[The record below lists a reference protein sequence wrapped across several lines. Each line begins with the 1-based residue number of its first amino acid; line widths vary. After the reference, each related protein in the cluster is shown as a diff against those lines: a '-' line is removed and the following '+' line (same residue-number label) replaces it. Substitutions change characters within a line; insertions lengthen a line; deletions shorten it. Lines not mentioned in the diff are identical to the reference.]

1 MALALS
7 FLMFMLQMIVVAWLA
22 LQMSCPISALLYLE
36 KKKKRRHRHTAG
48 VNICLTGVSNTSL
61 KVDRV
66 PPLKQS
72 ETGCCDQAET
82 TQRLVRVCEKLLRRT
97 WGTALRQG
105 RNTRETETSHLFAH
119 FLHFS
124 HTSLNGRK
132 GEREARFLGPWG
144 PYHSALCM
152 CGEGG
157 AGVRVRLPSS
167 PAMCACLA
175 GLLARPR
182 GAARRRDGG
191 DTARRGESERTD
203 RDSRGGGA
211 GRGRAD
217 RAAVF
222 RTV

>member
-1 MALALS
+1 M
-7 FLMFMLQMIVVAWLA
+7 
-22 LQMSCPISALLYLE
+22 
-36 KKKKRRHRHTAG
+36 
-48 VNICLTGVSNTSL
+48 NICLTGVSNTSL

-182 GAARRRDGG
+182 GAARRRETPRGAASPREPTEIAAAAARG
-191 DTARRGESERTD
+191 AAERTARRFFVQCELS
-203 RDSRGGGA
+203 A
-211 GRGRAD
+211 M
-217 RAAVF
+217 
-222 RTV
+222 